1 MYQTKALMSTAASK
15 NRRVDHAETS
25 PSGYRSCGFRRPFRW
40 DHASDM
46 SHFAP
51 GAGGALAIEVD
62 GRAGNGEP
70 FPIAVD
76 LVADQVGHGD
86 LAMAAR
92 LAERPPGNGADVLF
106 ELRDRCTV
114 ERPVP

>member
-1 MYQTKALMSTAASK
+1 MYQTKVLMSTAASK
-15 NRRVDHAETS
+15 NRRGDRPEPSS
-25 PSGYRSCGFRRPFRW
+25 PEYRSRGLRRPFRW
-40 DHASDM
+40 DHAGDM

-51 GAGGALAIEVD
+51 GPGGTLAIEVD

-86 LAMAAR
+86 LAMAER
-92 LAERPPGNGADVLF
+92 LAERPPGNSADGLF
-106 ELRDRCTV
+106 QLRNR
-114 ERPVP
+114 RN